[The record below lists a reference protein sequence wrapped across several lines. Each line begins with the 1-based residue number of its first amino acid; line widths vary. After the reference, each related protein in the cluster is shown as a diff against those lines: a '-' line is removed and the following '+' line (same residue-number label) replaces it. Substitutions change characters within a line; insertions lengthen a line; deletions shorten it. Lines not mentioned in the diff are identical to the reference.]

1 MKKYFD
7 LLSRLGMDEAKVI
20 DARTVK
26 TAAWTRYRCQYGCD
40 CYGTNLCCPP
50 YTPDYDRTQK
60 MLDAFNK
67 GILFTSRC
75 GDIKQA
81 AVALSRELF
90 LDGYYKT
97 IAFGSGP
104 CMLCSTCSLN
114 RCRFPKKTI
123 PSMEGC
129 GIDVFATVRAN
140 GYEIDVVTEK
150 GADGRYFGLVL
161 FE

>member
-7 LLSRLGMDEAKVI
+7 LLMNLGMDEAKVI
-20 DARTVK
+20 DAKTIK

-50 YTPDYDRTQK
+50 YTPDSETTQK
-60 MLDAFNK
+60 MLDEYTKA
-67 GILFTSRC
+67 ILFTSRR

-81 AVALSRELF
+81 AVELSRALF

-97 IAFGSGP
+97 IAFGAGP
-104 CMLCSTCSLN
+104 CLLCGSCSLTK
-114 RCRFPKKTI
+114 CRFPTKTI

-140 GYEIDVVTEK
+140 GFEIQVVTEK
-150 GADGRYFGLVL
+150 GSGDRYFGLVL

>member
-7 LLSRLGMDEAKVI
+7 LLSKMGMDDAKVI
-20 DARTVK
+20 DAKTVK

-50 YTPDYDRTQK
+50 YSPGHEETRK
-60 MLDAFNK
+60 MLDEYTK
-67 GILFTSRC
+67 GILFTSHR
-75 GDIKQA
+75 GDIRQA
-81 AVALSRELF
+81 AVALARKLF

-97 IAFGSGP
+97 IAFSSGP
-104 CMLCSTCSLN
+104 CMLCDTCTLEK
-114 RCRFPKKTI
+114 CRFPKQTL

-140 GYEIDVVTEK
+140 GYQLEVVTEK
-150 GADGRYFGLVL
+150 GVGDQYFGLAL